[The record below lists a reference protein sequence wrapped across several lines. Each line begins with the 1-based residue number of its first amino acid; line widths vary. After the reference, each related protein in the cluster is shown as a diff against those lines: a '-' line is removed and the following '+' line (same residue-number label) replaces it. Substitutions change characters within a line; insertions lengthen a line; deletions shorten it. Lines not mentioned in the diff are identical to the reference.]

1 MHHSSIQQRNTMLCP
16 EFVLET
22 CTFDR
27 RSISVL
33 MVTLVANI
41 VRLDEELGE
50 HDLSE
55 HDSRMI
61 IKASSNSLYMCL
73 LRHNVTDICYENE
86 YKFIKLM
93 CEQKRDS

>member
-33 MVTLVANI
+33 MVTLVVNI
-41 VRLDEELGE
+41 VRKLGE

-61 IKASSNSLYMCL
+61 IMLNKSKY
-73 LRHNVTDICYENE
+73 DE
-86 YKFIKLM
+86 K
-93 CEQKRDS
+93 KRGVQRVEK